1 MIELVMY
8 GMMPSPN
15 TAMRP
20 SAPPENRLMR
30 DRNPVW
36 PCWASCFWSSATS
49 TTGTG
54 TCDPNR
60 YTATISRVKRIL
72 FRRSGTRNALRKAFS
87 TVVYGTPA

>member
-8 GMMPSPN
+8 GMIPSPN

-20 SAPPENRLMR
+20 SAPPENRLMS

-36 PCWASCFWSSATS
+36 PCAASCRCSSEMS

-60 YTATISRVKRIL
+60 
-72 FRRSGTRNALRKAFS
+72 
-87 TVVYGTPA
+87 

>member
-20 SAPPENRLMR
+20 RAPPEKRLMSER
-30 DRNPVW
+30 KPVC
-36 PCWASCFWSSATS
+36 PCALIWRWSSVMS

-54 TCDPNR
+54 TWHPNR
-60 YTATISRVKRIL
+60 
-72 FRRSGTRNALRKAFS
+72 
-87 TVVYGTPA
+87 